1 MTVCKKV
8 EEKEA
13 GLVFPHVC
21 NCEDIRLDPFGIS
34 DPAIMRLL
42 LGETTAPFLLLSVQ
56 SFKKYLETVRKFL
69 QKHFSVCIKK
79 TGHGQQFKMSTK
91 SPEVASGN
99 WWPSSGV

>member
-8 EEKEA
+8 EEKGD

-42 LGETTAPFLLLSVQ
+42 LGETTTPFLLLSVQ
-56 SFKKYLETVRKFL
+56 IFKKYLETVRKFL

-79 TGHGQQFKMSTK
+79 DWLWLAVQDVHHVPRSSQWGL
-91 SPEVASGN
+91 VAIQ
-99 WWPSSGV
+99 W